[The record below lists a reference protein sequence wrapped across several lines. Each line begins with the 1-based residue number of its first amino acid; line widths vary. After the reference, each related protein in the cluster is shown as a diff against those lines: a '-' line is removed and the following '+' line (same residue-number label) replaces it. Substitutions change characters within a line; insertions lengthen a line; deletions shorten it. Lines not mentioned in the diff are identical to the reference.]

1 MLKVA
6 HTICPSCSVGCGVNL
21 IIKDQ
26 EAVGTYPYKRHPINQ
41 GKNCKKGRDSY
52 QILNENRLK
61 DPLLRK
67 GGLEQVSWE
76 YALET
81 AASQLKSY
89 ENREIGI
96 IASGDCTNEEY
107 ETLKKFATTLGVEN
121 IGYNA
126 KNIPTFNF
134 KTATLDD
141 VENSDFIL
149 IIGDILKENPLL
161 GRRVILAK
169 EGGAEI
175 IAADYPEKTLTGINS
190 DEYIQIEST
199 SSFLD
204 NINRNVLENPQ
215 KLSTVIISGLS
226 GEEFEN
232 SLKFFQDSHVKLL
245 PVMEEC
251 NSRGAMNLLPALSE
265 DELKDLL
272 EKVKILYVVGDDPAS
287 YMEESLKNI
296 EFLIT
301 QNFLVN
307 ETVLMSD
314 VVLPG
319 SCWAEKTGS
328 FTNTAGETQNFEK
341 IVEPPGNAI
350 DDVTI
355 IRELAEKM
363 GLEL

>member
-6 HTICPSCSVGCGVNL
+6 HTICPSGSVGCGVNL

-26 EAVGTYPYKRHPINQ
+26 KAVGTYPYKRHPINQ

-52 QILNENRLK
+52 QILIENRLK

-149 IIGDILKENPLL
+149 IIGDILKENP
-161 GRRVILAK
+161 
-169 EGGAEI
+169 
-175 IAADYPEKTLTGINS
+175 
-190 DEYIQIEST
+190 
-199 SSFLD
+199 
-204 NINRNVLENPQ
+204 
-215 KLSTVIISGLS
+215 
-226 GEEFEN
+226 
-232 SLKFFQDSHVKLL
+232 SL
-245 PVMEEC
+245 
-251 NSRGAMNLLPALSE
+251 R
-265 DELKDLL
+265 
-272 EKVKILYVVGDDPAS
+272 
-287 YMEESLKNI
+287 
-296 EFLIT
+296 
-301 QNFLVN
+301 
-307 ETVLMSD
+307 
-314 VVLPG
+314 
-319 SCWAEKTGS
+319 
-328 FTNTAGETQNFEK
+328 
-341 IVEPPGNAI
+341 
-350 DDVTI
+350 
-355 IRELAEKM
+355 
-363 GLEL
+363 